1 MTRPTILGGAA
12 LLVGLAVL
20 AGAARADEEK
30 VPLDKLPKA
39 VVDGVK
45 AKFPK
50 ATLKHATKVTE
61 KGKVTYEIGLNLD
74 KQHLHALLTE
84 DGKLFEIHKGI
95 DAKDVP
101 EKVAKAVNAKYPKA
115 KWENIEEMSDADGKV
130 IGYEIAVEANNAIIE
145 IVLSPDGTIRSET
158 KVEPKKEK
166 DK

>member
-1 MTRPTILGGAA
+1 MTRAMLSAGVA
-12 LLVGLAVL
+12 LLAIVA
-20 AGAARADEEK
+20 AGASAADEEK

-50 ATLKHATKVTE
+50 ATLKHATKVSE

-84 DGKLFEIHKGI
+84 DGKLFEIHKDI

-115 KWENIEEMSDADGKV
+115 KWENVEEMSAADGKV
-130 IGYEIAVEANNAIIE
+130 IGYEVSVEVNGAIIE
-145 IVLSPDGTIRSET
+145 VVVGTDGTIRSEN
-158 KVEPKKEK
+158 KIEPKKDKEK
-166 DK
+166 